1 MASAQLHA
9 AKTRTCSGRQRPADG
24 LQREAPR
31 EGRMRAC
38 CAGAARQHRAR
49 SGRLRAKLVRR
60 VSPPSLLSQKQR
72 SHGGKLPAWCSGQV
86 TIPAVRPMCPG
97 ALHPFPRGSPAPPL
111 RTPHEGHMSEDEL
124 KTALRETLDRRGI
137 LGTMRAHLQSEIFSA
152 IDSQVQGPAALPARW
167 SHDSTCHGPG
177 RTTHAPCCLT
187 RT

>member
-1 MASAQLHA
+1 
-9 AKTRTCSGRQRPADG
+9 
-24 LQREAPR
+24 
-31 EGRMRAC
+31 
-38 CAGAARQHRAR
+38 
-49 SGRLRAKLVRR
+49 
-60 VSPPSLLSQKQR
+60 
-72 SHGGKLPAWCSGQV
+72 
-86 TIPAVRPMCPG
+86 
-97 ALHPFPRGSPAPPL
+97 
-111 RTPHEGHMSEDEL
+111 MSVDEL

>member
-24 LQREAPR
+24 LQREGPR

-38 CAGAARQHRAR
+38 SAGAARQRAR
-49 SGRLRAKLVRR
+49 DLGRL
-60 VSPPSLLSQKQR
+60 PSVGPQVFTPGSLSQKGIR
-72 SHGGKLPAWCSGQV
+72 DGGKKRAPREFASCSV
-86 TIPAVRPMCPG
+86 SR
-97 ALHPFPRGSPAPPL
+97 ALHPFPRARAPLSPL
-111 RTPHEGHMSEDEL
+111 RTAHMSVDEL